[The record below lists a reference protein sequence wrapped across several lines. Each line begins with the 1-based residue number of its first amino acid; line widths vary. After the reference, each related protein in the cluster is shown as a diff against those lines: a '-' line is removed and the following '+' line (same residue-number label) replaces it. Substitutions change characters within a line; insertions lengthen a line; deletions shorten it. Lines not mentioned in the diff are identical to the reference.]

1 MALFGTRGFELCTG
15 RGKAA
20 RAEFYDRV
28 GERPRY
34 IADRGQAQRGSSHTA
49 RNNRSSDPIAGL
61 ESRVN
66 QSHPVEPVRK
76 RMAHALDSRDVTV
89 NLESSGRQKQTLTD
103 HSSRLSG
110 FILHPYQ
117 QHPVAAAQVASIV
130 FLLYPFTGGAPWH
143 HRTKP
148 LTIPSICRPRDRRN
162 AIRRNWTKCLTKRS
176 KTA

>member
-34 IADRGQAQRGSSHTA
+34 IANFLVQWQIAIKRSVA
-49 RNNRSSDPIAGL
+49 RRIRLVITDDPIQSRL

-89 NLESSGRQKQTLTD
+89 NLESSGRQKILWFR
-103 HSSRLSG
+103 SR
-110 FILHPYQ
+110 ILR
-117 QHPVAAAQVASIV
+117 
-130 FLLYPFTGGAPWH
+130 GA
-143 HRTKP
+143 
-148 LTIPSICRPRDRRN
+148 RDRILFCRCTS
-162 AIRRNWTKCLTKRS
+162 TKQCGRC
-176 KTA
+176 AEPR

>member
-89 NLESSGRQKQTLTD
+89 NLESSGRQKILWFR
-103 HSSRLSG
+103 SR
-110 FILHPYQ
+110 ILR
-117 QHPVAAAQVASIV
+117 
-130 FLLYPFTGGAPWH
+130 GA
-143 HRTKP
+143 
-148 LTIPSICRPRDRRN
+148 RDRILFCRCTS
-162 AIRRNWTKCLTKRS
+162 TKQCGRC
-176 KTA
+176 AEPR